1 MAKSYYFIFGEE
13 AADII
18 ARVGVTYFLENMEDI
33 PHGIYHFKDG
43 DSPFKLLDSYTGWD
57 DFYAI
62 TESDWEQYHGE
73 LTKKASQETEQPI
86 NGEDNFI
93 I

>member
-1 MAKSYYFIFGEE
+1 MAKSYYFIFGKE
-13 AADII
+13 ASDII
-18 ARVGVTYFLENMEDI
+18 ARAGFSYFLKNMEDI

-43 DSPFKLLDSYTGWD
+43 DFPFKLLNSYTGWD
-57 DFYAI
+57 DFYII
-62 TESDWEQYHGE
+62 TESEWEQYHKK
-73 LTKKASQETEQPI
+73 LNSKASQETEQPI

>member
-18 ARVGVTYFLENMEDI
+18 ARAGVTYFLENMEDI